1 MMPEANI
8 SYGAR
13 HVGIA
18 EVFQSW
24 LKATENFKEIE
35 DSYKSFFFL
44 NKINDFLSLS
54 YPLACF
60 SSHLI
65 SSSIRPYHI
74 HFFPLQLSL
83 SLLSLPPHCTQYLT
97 QAIIYLCSLAG
108 DLIY

>member
-35 DSYKSFFFL
+35 DSYKSFFF
-44 NKINDFLSLS
+44 F
-54 YPLACF
+54 
-60 SSHLI
+60 
-65 SSSIRPYHI
+65 
-74 HFFPLQLSL
+74 
-83 SLLSLPPHCTQYLT
+83 
-97 QAIIYLCSLAG
+97 
-108 DLIY
+108 